1 MGISIIGIDGVET
14 NLAARAPA
22 ENAED
27 NYELLL
33 MRSFENDNKYLKNG
47 EILSKTWTPLSISI
61 KNVGKEDFPGGKI
74 TDFFSRFE
82 NLQQNYET
90 RDCPS
95 IKVEE
100 EILIYK
106 KRMSVLTD
114 GLGWLHIHLKSID
127 DKKIKFYQDFPDKPL
142 ATDHWVSPIYSVNKY
157 QILILEALND
167 IKEILTRS
175 KSGPNG

>member
-1 MGISIIGIDGVET
+1 
-14 NLAARAPA
+14 LAAHAPA

-33 MRSFENDNKYLKNG
+33 MRSFKNDSKYLQNG
-47 EILSKTWTPLSISI
+47 ELLSKTPTPVTISI
-61 KNVGKEDFPGGKI
+61 KNVGREDFPGGKI

-82 NLQQNYET
+82 NLRQDYVA

-100 EILIYK
+100 EILLYEKI
-106 KRMSVLTD
+106 SITTD
-114 GLGWLHIHLKSID
+114 GLGWLHIHLESID
-127 DKKIKFYQDFPDKPL
+127 DKEIKFYQYFPDEPL
-142 ATDHWVSPIYSVNKY
+142 ATDYWVSPIYSVNKY

-167 IKEILTRS
+167 IKEILLTRS
-175 KSGPNG
+175 KGGPNV